1 MQSATHRRAG
11 KPAAGW
17 EGRPGEKKGVSTLD
31 KLVHSA
37 QTAGRGTP
45 TGGGSP
51 YRDAGR
57 PAGGVRGRCRRFAP
71 CLPRRSTQPPFP
83 PLRSFVFSVGGK
95 FHSR

>member
-37 QTAGRGTP
+37 QTAGEEREPGGRLP
-45 TGGGSP
+45 LSRRRPAAGGG
-51 YRDAGR
+51 
-57 PAGGVRGRCRRFAP
+57 RGLCRRFAP

-83 PLRSFVFSVGGK
+83 PLRLFVFSIGGK